1 MMKILLILLSII
13 TLSSCSRNELII
25 KTENGGKFIIDKLN
39 LKNNV
44 YDINALID
52 YINKRENYKIKKL
65 IENQENDKDLKIL
78 IKNNKLLEKKLV
90 ESQNLIKNNC
100 GQWYRPELCNKGMDS
115 LNRDKELLI
124 MSEDKI
130 KNIKSK
136 NQLILKNERE
146 KKKNFINTIINENYA
161 EIHFAKIIYSSELV
175 DINKKKSILPAKSII
190 CFNPVLQEKYI
201 DLWKNYGK
209 INKSNLSYIDKEI
222 CNRLVKF
229 DKNN

>member
-1 MMKILLILLSII
+1 MKILLILLSII

-52 YINKRENYKIKKL
+52 YINKTENYKIKKL

-78 IKNNKLLEKKLV
+78 IKNKQLLEKKLV